1 MKAVH
6 ARCASARFPRRPS
19 LLWLGLLAMPALV
32 ANAGD
37 PRDIA
42 FDCPCRAEW
51 TAGGPG
57 QLGALTL
64 TFGVRSF
71 RTTDS
76 GPLRLTAN
84 RSARSFALGGA
95 AESEALAV
103 RSVPA
108 MAVLTGERY
117 TLRVERPESGQPIAV
132 WLFEQAGQRPAS
144 AVVGASF
151 WYMHEILVLW
161 PLAGQSGDR
170 IRFVDILTDTDGDGV
185 GDVNEAAAG
194 TSPTNPESRPGES
207 VIDLLALYNDG
218 FRLALDGYPYTQLHH
233 VTALTSAV
241 YRDSGTNLRLRLI
254 GAREIALDASGVA
267 DPERVSELLEEHG
280 ADLFIRFHMGG
291 TEMGCPSGV
300 GGCATIGSLFRR
312 GYWWGDEI
320 ARSVCRGTHSALCA
334 AHELGHNL
342 GLVHSARQ
350 GEASGAFR
358 WSRGH
363 YVGDEWGTI
372 MSYGRK
378 VLGGVFSDPRAD
390 CNGTACGTPVDV
402 PGGAHAVRSLD
413 LVRFQVAA
421 RRAPKPDSDGDGI
434 VDVADA
440 LPDDPSEWV
449 DLDGDGIGDVADPDD
464 DNDGVSDADDA
475 FPFDASEWEDADQD
489 GIGDNADEEVLDL
502 SPFRDAALR
511 SAVER
516 ALGMEPG
523 APIGPGDLETLETLA
538 ARRAGIR
545 DLTGLETAVNLESVN
560 LFNNEVA
567 DVSPLAD
574 LPRLSELRLERNRI
588 SDLAPLTRMAGLR
601 HLWVNY
607 NPVSDLSPLEELS
620 QLESLFVGT
629 SPGDEDHDF
638 PDLSPLARLTNLRT
652 LFAANVGLADLS
664 FLSGLQELRWLR
676 IPDNPAADLSPLREL
691 RRLWSLDVSGTGV
704 SDLLPLIEHRL
715 GSLDVSRTR
724 VTPKEVLALPGSREL
739 LSLSMRDLG
748 IDDLSW
754 LAEFSRLQG
763 LGLSHNRVRDLSA
776 LGDMSELLWVDLRYN
791 ELTDVGQLGGLPKLT
806 EVSLD
811 GNRISDVSPLA
822 RLSKVI
828 HLGLSENEVSDIGP
842 LARRSL
848 WDLERG
854 YPPALRLYDNPLNPA
869 SREKHIPML
878 ESWGVSVYASES
890 SVPNSGVQVPFADP
904 VLRALVAQAR
914 AGAWTRVDDP
924 ITRESL
930 DWLSHL
936 YAFNAGVSDLAGLD
950 AAGNLV
956 YVFLGSNLVSDL
968 TPLTALEEL
977 EGLDLGNNLVSD
989 IGPLVKNPAI
999 GEDDW
1004 ITLTGNP
1011 LSEESLNVH
1020 VPELLERGV
1029 QVAVDSVRLLL
1040 SPDTRAATFDT
1051 TGYFE
1056 ATLGRNARIALAN
1069 DASGGLDAEL
1079 VDGELRVSLSPTATP
1094 AATVKVTGTAG
1105 DGTTET
1111 LDFHLS
1117 LRQVVALLPSA
1128 ARAAYHGF
1136 VRVINH
1142 SSKPGR
1148 VAIHAVDD
1156 RGRWY
1161 GPVTLTIGADA
1172 TVHFNSEDLE
1182 HGNAAKGL
1190 SGGIGPGSGDWRLDL
1205 GSNLDIEALGYA
1217 RTADG
1222 FVTALHDL
1230 VPRTGANHAVP
1241 FLNPGSN
1248 SAQVSRLRLVNH
1260 GDARAE
1266 VSVTGVDDQGRSPG
1280 GTVRFTLAAAAA
1292 RTLTAAELET
1302 GEGVS
1307 GALGDGAGKWRLQV
1321 ESPRSV
1327 WTMSLLGS
1335 PTGHL
1340 TNLSG
1345 GPVPVVSGAHLV
1357 PLFPAAADSAGRQG
1371 FVRVINREARG
1382 GTVTVTAVDDSGLH
1396 HGSVTLAVGAH
1407 AAAPFNSHDLEHG
1420 NADKGLTGGVGAG
1433 TGDWR
1438 LAVTADVAIDVFAY
1452 IRHADG
1458 FVTSMHDAA
1467 PEADT
1472 RHRIAIL
1479 NPGSNRAQVSSL
1491 RLINPGDASARV
1503 TISGWDDHG
1512 TSPGGPVRLT
1522 VPARAARSYTAAQL
1536 EEGAPGL
1543 SGALGDGVGKWR
1555 LAVTSDRPISAMS
1568 LLTSPTG
1575 HLTNLSTAPLR

>member
-1 MKAVH
+1 
-6 ARCASARFPRRPS
+6 
-19 LLWLGLLAMPALV
+19 MPALL

-57 QLGALTL
+57 ESGALTL

-71 RTTDS
+71 RATES
-76 GPLRLTAN
+76 GTLRLTAN
-84 RSARSFALGGA
+84 NNPRVRRSPARAEESA
-95 AESEALAV
+95 APSV
-103 RSVPA
+103 RPVPA
-108 MAVLTGERY
+108 MVVLTGERR
-117 TLRVERPESGQPIAV
+117 TLDLGRPPPDEPIAV
-132 WLFEQAGQRPAS
+132 SLFEQAAETPVSTFDTSTWHWQ
-144 AVVGASF
+144 
-151 WYMHEILVLW
+151 ENLVLW
-161 PLAGQSGDR
+161 PLPDQSGDR
-170 IRFVDILTDTDGDGV
+170 LQFVDITTDTDGDGV

-194 TSPTNPESRPGES
+194 TSRTDPGSSPGES
-207 VIDLLALYNDG
+207 TIDILALYNDG
-218 FRLALDGYPYTQLHH
+218 FREALDGYPYTQVHH
-233 VTALTSAV
+233 VAVLTSAL
-241 YRDSGTNLRLRLI
+241 YRDSDTNLRMRLI
-254 GAREIALDASGVA
+254 GATEVALDASGVPDA
-267 DPERVSELLEEHG
+267 ERVSELLDEHG
-280 ADLFIRFHMGG
+280 ADLFFRFHMGG
-291 TEMGCPSGV
+291 TDMGCPSGS
-300 GGCATIGSLFRR
+300 GGCGSLGGWLRR
-312 GYWWGDEI
+312 GHWSGDEVR
-320 ARSVCRGTHSALCA
+320 RSVCRGTHSALCA

-342 GLVHSARQ
+342 GLAHSVRQ
-350 GEASGAFR
+350 GEANGAFR

-363 YVGDEWGTI
+363 YVRDEWGTI

-402 PGGAHAVRSLD
+402 PAGAHAVRSLD
-413 LVRFQVAA
+413 LIRFQVAA

-464 DNDGVSDADDA
+464 DNDGVADADDA

-523 APIGPGDLETLETLA
+523 APIRQEDLETLETLV

-545 DLTGLETAVNLESVN
+545 DLTGLELAVNLESVN
-560 LFNNEVA
+560 LFDNEVA

-574 LPRLSELRLERNRI
+574 LPRLSDLRLERNRI
-588 SDLAPLTRMAGLR
+588 SNLAPFTRMAGLR

-607 NPVSDLSPLEELS
+607 NPVSDLSPLEKLL
-620 QLESLFVGT
+620 QLESLFVGRL
-629 SPGDEDHDF
+629 PEDHAVV
-638 PDLSPLARLTNLRT
+638 DLSPLARLTNLRT
-652 LFAANVGLADLS
+652 LFASNVGLADLS
-664 FLSGLQELRWLR
+664 LFSGLQGLSTLR
-676 IPDNPAADLSPLREL
+676 IPDNPVADLSPLREL
-691 RRLWSLDVSGTGV
+691 PRLWTLDVSGTGV
-704 SDLLPLIEHRL
+704 SDLSPLAEHRL
-715 GSLDVSRTR
+715 GSLDVSRTQ
-724 VTPKEVLALPGSREL
+724 VTPNEVLALPRSYEL
-739 LSLSMRDLG
+739 RGLSMRGLG

-754 LAEFSRLQG
+754 LAEFSRLQT
-763 LGLSHNRVRDLSA
+763 LAMSRNQVRDLSA
-776 LGDMSELLWVDLRYN
+776 LGGLSELAWVDLGYN
-791 ELTDVGQLGGLPKLT
+791 GFTDVSPLGGLPKL
-806 EVSLD
+806 VGANLQ
-811 GNRISDVSPLA
+811 GNRISDVGPLA
-822 RLSKVI
+822 SLSKVTY
-828 HLGLSENEVSDIGP
+828 LGLSDNDVSDIGP
-842 LARRSL
+842 LVQRSV

-854 YPPALRLYDNPLNPA
+854 TPTLALRRNPLNA
-869 SREKHIPML
+869 VSRKEHIPTL
-878 ESWGVSVYASES
+878 ESWGVTVYASEPS
-890 SVPNSGVQVPFADP
+890 DRDSGVPVTFADP

-914 AGAWTRVDDP
+914 ARWWFRVDDP
-924 ITRESL
+924 ITTESL
-930 DWLSHL
+930 DSLRRL
-936 YAFNAGVSDLAGLD
+936 RAFNAGVSDLAGLE
-950 AAGNLV
+950 AASNLV
-956 YVFLGSNLVSDL
+956 QVFLGSNLVSDL
-968 TPLTALEEL
+968 APLAALEEL
-977 EGLDLGNNLVSD
+977 QGLDLGNNLVSD
-989 IGPLVKNPAI
+989 IGPLVENRDI
-999 GEDDW
+999 GAGDW

-1020 VPELLERGV
+1020 VPALRDRGV
-1029 QVAVDSVRLLL
+1029 HVAADSVRLLL
-1040 SPDTRAATFDT
+1040 SPDTRAATFDPS
-1051 TGYFE
+1051 GYFE
-1056 ATLGRNARIALAN
+1056 ATLGADAQIALEN
-1069 DASGGLDAEL
+1069 DTSGGLQAEL

-1094 AATVKVTGTAG
+1094 AATVKVMGTAG
-1105 DGTTET
+1105 DGTMET
-1111 LDFHLS
+1111 LAFHLS
-1117 LRQVVALLPSA
+1117 LRQVVALFPSA

-1142 SSKPGR
+1142 SPRPGR
-1148 VAIHAVDD
+1148 AAIHAMDD
-1156 RGRWY
+1156 QGRSY
-1161 GPVTLTIGADA
+1161 GPVTLTMGADA
-1172 TVHFNSEDLE
+1172 TVHFNSRDLE

-1230 VPRTGANHAVP
+1230 VPRTGAHHAVP

-1248 SAQVSRLRLVNH
+1248 SAQVSLLRLVNH
-1260 GDARAE
+1260 GDESAE
-1266 VSVTGVDDQGRSPG
+1266 VTVTGVDDQGRSPG
-1280 GTVRFTLAAAAA
+1280 GTVRLALPADAA

-1302 GEGVS
+1302 GEDIT